1 MYKPTTPCIA
11 TRRQLVDL
19 LLSAQ
24 ESSAFLWRHA
34 SCLARNNATP
44 LQNITTHEYQHGG
57 IYSGGSHLKS
67 FVWKSFGFYKRGG
80 RLDKMRAICRL
91 CRTVVPY
98 KSATTNLKTHL
109 QRRHIIEQP
118 QQLDGDES
126 KNNAKDDTAFRQYFQ
141 TERPHNSCCIEWC
154 VKCTVLELY
163 CAWNVL

>member
-44 LQNITTHEYQHGG
+44 LQNITTHTSISIQHGG

-80 RLDKMRAICRL
+80 QLDKTNAICRI
-91 CRTVVPY
+91 CRTAIPY
-98 KSATTNLKTHL
+98 KSASSGPALTVRLTRRATLSLKRCGGPPPALLQFWSFRALPFWSQHINTKTLTTHRNK
-109 QRRHIIEQP
+109 
-118 QQLDGDES
+118 
-126 KNNAKDDTAFRQYFQ
+126 AF
-141 TERPHNSCCIEWC
+141 
-154 VKCTVLELY
+154 
-163 CAWNVL
+163 